1 MQKSIVF
8 IIVVLLFAKTCFSQS
23 SLNGNESYF
32 EKNFFLV
39 QHINDLNLLFPGN
52 SNDVAFTSSFLLK
65 AFINQKADKQRLLS
79 FGVRSDLYTKRQ
91 YSQRFD
97 ENGRYY
103 RGESFTEISTAEFS
117 WVKFLGKNV
126 AVQLSGGPG
135 ILNKKKPITGL
146 ALWIQGGS
154 DGIGGIHK
162 IINKLSKQHGQIIE
176 GRDTLSAFL
185 SFNPAIST
193 YLNIFPKSGYTPHTL
208 VSELGVNLN
217 TELAGNWIF
226 FENDLTVHLFRFPL
240 TKRLFSIDLTG
251 AGDFRL
257 HRSGLKTDARVGTEI
272 SWGRVTF
279 GYELTKQ
286 FGKENIDW
294 VDYYDDDDLYWIYFK
309 IRLKKQKGQYL
320 GPGMN
325 KEQKL

>member
-135 ILNKKKPITGL
+135 ILNKKEPITGL

-154 DGIGGIHK
+154 DGTGGIHK
-162 IINKLSKQHGQIIE
+162 IIDSFGKQHGQIIE

-226 FENDLTVHLFRFPL
+226 LENDLTVHLFRFPL
-240 TKRLFSIDLTG
+240 TKRLFSVDLTG

-294 VDYYDDDDLYWIYFK
+294 VDYYDDDDLYRIYFK

-325 KEQKL
+325 KE